1 MNTEQTQHVT
11 PGGSHEPVPAD
22 AGQDLSV
29 VDSWL
34 TLPDVA
40 ERLGTDVG
48 RVRRMLQDRRISAV
62 RVGERRILSVPER
75 FLVRGADGRWEAV
88 PALQGTLVVL
98 GDAGCSD
105 EEAIRWLFTPDASLA
120 VQGWSIG
127 REPAPIDALAAG
139 HKTEVR
145 RRAQALG
152 L

>member
-1 MNTEQTQHVT
+1 
-11 PGGSHEPVPAD
+11 
-22 AGQDLSV
+22 
-29 VDSWL
+29 
-34 TLPDVA
+34 
-40 ERLGTDVG
+40 
-48 RVRRMLQDRRISAV
+48 MLQDRRIIAV

-75 FLVRGADGRWEAV
+75 FFIRAEGDRWEIV
-88 PALQGTLVVL
+88 PALLGTLVVL
-98 GDAGCSD
+98 ADAGCTD

-127 REPAPIDALAAG
+127 REPAPIDVLAAG